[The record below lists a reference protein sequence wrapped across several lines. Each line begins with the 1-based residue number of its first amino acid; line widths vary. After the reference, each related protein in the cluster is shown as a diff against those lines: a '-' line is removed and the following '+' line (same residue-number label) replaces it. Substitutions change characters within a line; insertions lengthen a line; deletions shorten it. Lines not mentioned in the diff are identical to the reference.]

1 MNVWAAALPLL
12 FATFAA
18 AGDWDLSKQNAR
30 DWAVLTFQDDAGRNY
45 GDGQLTKDTKELYFF
60 RVKDADPKQ
69 PAEHLPIYK
78 ASLEGMRAK
87 LREDG
92 PQRLVIFEKTA
103 RTPFF
108 VKNYIGGLDGV
119 KVGVEGN
126 EALVSIQNRLTGAT
140 SRAKRPT
147 HQVPNALRMED

>member
-87 LREDG
+87 LPSSVGWPFEERCSSG
-92 PQRLVIFEKTA
+92 PAV
-103 RTPFF
+103 
-108 VKNYIGGLDGV
+108 
-119 KVGVEGN
+119 
-126 EALVSIQNRLTGAT
+126 AT
-140 SRAKRPT
+140 T
-147 HQVPNALRMED
+147 M